1 MYKQGSKL
9 TSDTSIVRTNVCLH
23 TYTRAM
29 HTDTY
34 IYKPVTYINTHKY
47 KLIYKQGSR
56 GSQVAQVS
64 CQCTDAELLQL
75 SIDVDGGWGRRL
87 AIVGR

>member
-1 MYKQGSKL
+1 MYEQESKL
-9 TSDTSIVRTNVCLH
+9 TSGTRIARTNICLH
-23 TYTRAM
+23 NYTCAM
-29 HTDTY
+29 HTHTY
-34 IYKPVTYINTHKY
+34 IYKPVTYMNTHKY

-87 AIVGR
+87 AIVGQ